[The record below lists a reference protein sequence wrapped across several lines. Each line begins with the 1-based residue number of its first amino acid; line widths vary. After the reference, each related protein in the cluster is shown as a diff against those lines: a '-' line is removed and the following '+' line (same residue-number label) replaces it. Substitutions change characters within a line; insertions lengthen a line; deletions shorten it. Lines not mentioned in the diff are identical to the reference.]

1 MHGSFMHHMS
11 PVLQMEVLEPQ
22 GPEELQ
28 HGIEPLGE
36 QIYEPL
42 DDPVCCW
49 VPMCDEAP
57 AAASSKQAGTTPRLH
72 AGHAVH
78 VQPQWAACM
87 VCCVSSLYSASQRA
101 ALYGALAQALQIF
114 GAVH

>member
-1 MHGSFMHHMS
+1 
-11 PVLQMEVLEPQ
+11 MEVLEPQ

-72 AGHAVH
+72 AGMLCMCSHSGRMH
-78 VQPQWAACM
+78 GLLCIKPVQRITEGC
-87 VCCVSSLYSASQRA
+87 SLR
-101 ALYGALAQALQIF
+101 ALAQALQIF